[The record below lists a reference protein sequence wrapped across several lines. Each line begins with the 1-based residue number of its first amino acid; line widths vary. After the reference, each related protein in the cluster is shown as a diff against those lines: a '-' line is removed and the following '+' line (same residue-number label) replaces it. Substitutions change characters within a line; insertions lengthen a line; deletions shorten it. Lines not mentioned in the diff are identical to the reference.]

1 MENIDCHEQDHVIN
15 FKQFER
21 IEYFH
26 AGKSKKKLSL
36 NNKCVTLN
44 EFVQFFHEKIET
56 FAGHPFNLKHTD
68 LMIDNLLE
76 PLRDHELVT
85 VQDFSENY
93 NCLLP
98 DQPQS
103 VITFQCH
110 IKKIVEDH
118 FVFIRDDRTC
128 DSSSVE

>member
-103 VITFQCH
+103 VITLQCH
-110 IKKIVEDH
+110 IKKIAEDH

>member
-103 VITFQCH
+103 VITLQCY